1 MNPNELKP
9 GDRIMI
15 PAREA
20 TVIKVEPQNYTGNY
34 PAHVAY
40 DDDEYEWVHRK
51 SLSHAHFI
59 TPDKPVAVKCCGR
72 CDGVNDICIADED
85 DDEPKSNKVADKDNF
100 QFRYDGSEEGLR
112 AVKMFDGNYTGCA
125 TWYGKRNGCDV
136 NRYHQFE
143 SLPIVTIPEAVRLM
157 GGEVGA
163 EWKVG
168 NKAHHYDELHQE
180 WNEVIII
187 AIDSGDVWLNRDK
200 YPDVAF
206 RSRLSAL
213 KPIPT
218 APTMEEELRMI
229 VNNSNFISQIVLEE
243 RILAWHTKHQPSI
256 PSVSEFAKYYSTE
269 TDGTLSSCMK
279 QAYAHFGMDKIARDK

>member
-59 TPDKPVAVKCCGR
+59 TPDKPVADKWEPSYGSKIEWTHGSLWSEGIWVGKSVIGKLNMIEVQ
-72 CDGVNDICIADED
+72 DTVHSILLVD
-85 DDEPKSNKVADKDNF
+85 DARIRPFPS
-100 QFRYDGSEEGLR
+100 
-112 AVKMFDGNYTGCA
+112 
-125 TWYGKRNGCDV
+125 
-136 NRYHQFE
+136 
-143 SLPIVTIPEAVRLM
+143 
-157 GGEVGA
+157 
-163 EWKVG
+163 
-168 NKAHHYDELHQE
+168 
-180 WNEVIII
+180 
-187 AIDSGDVWLNRDK
+187 
-200 YPDVAF
+200 
-206 RSRLSAL
+206 
-213 KPIPT
+213 

-279 QAYAHFGMDKIARDK
+279 QAYAHFGIDKIARDK